1 MIVYLFIYG
10 KTKWAIKDM
19 SEWYKLCSYSLHWE
33 VPNYIGMI
41 KIDKFVSSLLEFKA
55 MEIEDKNG

>member
-10 KTKWAIKDM
+10 ESKWGIKDM
-19 SEWYKLCSYSLHWE
+19 SEWYKLCNYSPHWK

-55 MEIEDKNG
+55 MKIEL